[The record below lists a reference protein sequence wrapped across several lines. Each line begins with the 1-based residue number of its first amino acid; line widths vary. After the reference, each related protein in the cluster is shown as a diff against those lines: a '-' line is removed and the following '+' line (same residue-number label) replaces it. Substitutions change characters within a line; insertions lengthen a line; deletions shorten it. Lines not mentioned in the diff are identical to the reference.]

1 MAFNANRSNLNNT
14 NLDESCW
21 KTSKTLLGKIKDQ
34 HDEKSWEDFVF
45 YYRDYIYGIVMKMNL
60 KHYDAD
66 DITQRVLIKLWK
78 TLPQFEYQPEKGR
91 FRGWLCRIT
100 GNEVKDYLR
109 RVKRSKTVSSEDTPG
124 EMAVSMQKI
133 SIPEIEQIAE
143 TEWRHYVAKLGW
155 QNIVGELDVKTS
167 KCFLMFTSGV
177 PAAEISKELGIAESS
192 VYVYKKRAQDK
203 LREEIMRLNGQLL

>member
-1 MAFNANRSNLNNT
+1 MVFNANRSNLNNT

-21 KTSKTLLGKIKDQ
+21 KTSKTLLSKIKDQ

-45 YYRDYIYGIVMKMNL
+45 YYRDYIYGIIMKMNINRS
-60 KHYDAD
+60 DAD

-78 TLPQFEYQPEKGR
+78 TLPKFEYQPEKGR

-109 RVKRSKTVSSEDTPG
+109 RKKRQRTVSTEDAPG
-124 EMAVSMQKI
+124 EMAESVQKI
-133 SIPEIEQIAE
+133 SVPEIEELAE
-143 TEWRHYVAKLGW
+143 KEWRQYVSKLGW
-155 QNIVGELDVKTS
+155 QNIVGDLDTKVS
-167 KCFLMFTSGV
+167 QCFLMFTSGV
-177 PAAEISKELGIAESS
+177 PVGEIAAELGIAESS

-203 LREEIMRLNGQLL
+203 LRDEVMRLNGQLL

>member
-1 MAFNANRSNLNNT
+1 MVFNANRSNLNNT

-21 KTSKTLLGKIKDQ
+21 KTSKTLLSKIKDQ

-45 YYRDYIYGIVMKMNL
+45 YYRDYIYGIIMKMNINRS
-60 KHYDAD
+60 DAD

-78 TLPQFEYQPEKGR
+78 TLPKFEYQPEKGR

-109 RVKRSKTVSSEDTPG
+109 RKKRRKTVSTEDAPG
-124 EMAVSMQKI
+124 EMAENVQKI
-133 SIPEIEQIAE
+133 SVPEIEELAE
-143 TEWRHYVAKLGW
+143 KEWRQYVSKLGW
-155 QNIVGELDVKTS
+155 QNIVGDLDTKVS
-167 KCFLMFTSGV
+167 QCFLMFTSGV
-177 PAAEISKELGIAESS
+177 PVNEIAAELGIAESS

-203 LREEIMRLNGQLL
+203 LRDEVMRLNGQLL

>member
-1 MAFNANRSNLNNT
+1 MKNGNSTNLN
-14 NLDESCW
+14 ESHW

-34 HDEKSWEDFVF
+34 QDEKSWEDFVF
-45 YYRDYIYGIVMKMNL
+45 YYREYIYTIVIRMNV

-78 TLPQFEYQPEKGR
+78 TLPKFEYEPEKGR

-109 RVKRSKTVSSEDTPG
+109 KKKRSLTVAEEDTPK
-124 EMAVSMQKI
+124 EVAENVQKM
-133 SIPEIEQIAE
+133 SIPEIEVLAE
-143 TEWRHYVAKLGW
+143 KEWKTYVSKLAW
-155 QNIVGELDVKTS
+155 QNIVGNLDAKTS
-167 KCFLMFTSGV
+167 SCFLKFTTGV
-177 PAAEISKELGIAESS
+177 PVAEIAQELGIAESS

-203 LREEIMRLNGQLL
+203 LRNEIMRLNSELL